1 MKRLGGAKGL
11 VGIGLGAGLA
21 GAAAVAL
28 RYALRPRERRP
39 IPDSISSPGFSSR
52 VARTSVGQ
60 IVYHE
65 AGKGPSLL
73 FLHGGFVGASSYE
86 WSKVYP
92 DFARTH
98 RVLALDLIGFGE
110 SERPQNLLG
119 AFDHVR
125 ALQEFIESICPDE
138 RVTIVGSHLGGGFAT
153 LLASQNPDRVG
164 RLLLLMPTGLTEFG
178 LQPVPSLVTLAC
190 RVPLLGRFLSRN
202 AFAHPS
208 AIRRWMM
215 RFGFHDAD
223 QVSEEAVETFATCA
237 QQYGAQNA
245 VLSLLQ
251 KRFHFDFEQRW
262 KSLPVPAA
270 LLWSANSTAAPLE
283 WAYRLMAMAPRD
295 CSLDVIP
302 SSSLLVALERADA
315 VRDILHT
322 RLDHQIRLLK
332 PSN

>member
-21 GAAAVAL
+21 GAAAVAI
-28 RYALRPRERRP
+28 RYALKPRERP
-39 IPDSISSPGFSSR
+39 SIPDSISSAGFSRR
-52 VARTSVGQ
+52 VARTSIGQ

-65 AGKGPSLL
+65 AGQGPALL
-73 FLHGGFVGASSYE
+73 FIHGGFVGASSYE

-92 DFARTH
+92 HFARTH

-110 SERPQNLLG
+110 SERPQKLLG

-125 ALQEFIESICPDE
+125 ALVEFVESTCPDE
-138 RVTIVGSHLGGGFAT
+138 RVTVVGSHLGGGFAT

-178 LQPVPSLVTLAC
+178 LHPVPGLITLAC
-190 RVPLLGRFLSRN
+190 RLPSLGRFLIRN

-215 RFGFHDAD
+215 RFGFHDTD
-223 QVSEEAVETFATCA
+223 QVREEAVEVFATCA
-237 QQYGAQNA
+237 QQYGAQTA

-262 KSLPVPAA
+262 KSLAIPAA
-270 LLWSANSTAAPLE
+270 LIWSANALAAPLE
-283 WAYRLMAMAPRD
+283 WAYRLMSIAPRD

-302 SSSLLVALERADA
+302 SSSLLVALEKPDA
-315 VRDILHT
+315 VWQVLQA
-322 RLDHQIRLLK
+322 RLDDQIRLLS